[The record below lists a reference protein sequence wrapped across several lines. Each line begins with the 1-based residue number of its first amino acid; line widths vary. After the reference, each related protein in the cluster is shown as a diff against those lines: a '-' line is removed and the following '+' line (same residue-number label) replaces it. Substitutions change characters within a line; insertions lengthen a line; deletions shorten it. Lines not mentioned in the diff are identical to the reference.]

1 MSQNRILVSFT
12 MDEIIKEAVE
22 VLRRG
27 GIILYPTDTVWGIG
41 CDATNP
47 EAVERIYS
55 LKRSVNKKG
64 MIILL
69 DRVEKVGRYFR
80 TVPDVAWDLMELTTS
95 PLTLIMPEAVGV
107 AENLIPEERTLAVR
121 VPDHDFCRRLI
132 GRLCRPLVST
142 SANISGEATPTRFGD
157 ISSEI
162 KSGVDFVVP
171 PSCEGNPT
179 RTASSI
185 MMIDGT
191 GLFKMIR

>member
-1 MSQNRILVSFT
+1 

-27 GIILYPTDTVWGIG
+27 GLILYPTDTVWGIG

-47 EAVERIYS
+47 EAVARIYE
-55 LKRSVNKKG
+55 LKCSVNKKG

-95 PLTLIMPEAVGV
+95 PLTLIMPDAVGV
-107 AENLIPEERTLAVR
+107 AENLIPEEGTLAVR

-132 GRLCRPLVST
+132 GRLGRPLVST
-142 SANISGEATPTRFGD
+142 SANISGEATPTRFGE
-157 ISSEI
+157 ISAEI
-162 KSGVDFVVP
+162 KGGVEFVVP
-171 PSCEGNPT
+171 ASCEGNPT
-179 RTASSI
+179 RYASSI